1 MTKQRKQLVGHN
13 IHLSIKQDELL
24 PLLQEKTGLNK
35 SELFREAL
43 FMLGCR
49 YRVQVPRDG
58 MPGGVQKRGPAK
70 KNS

>member
-13 IHLSIKQDELL
+13 IHLSHQQDELL
-24 PLLQEKTGLNK
+24 PLLQEKTGMNK

-58 MPGGVQKRGPAK
+58 MPGGVPKRGSYK
-70 KNS
+70 RD